1 MVQDRL
7 GFKDGIKQGG
17 YISFFLISLIYT
29 VLVYFSLF
37 SNGLVNQW
45 DGIWEY
51 NYYKAGRW
59 SISCGR
65 WLWPYLDRVRMG
77 ISVEPITTIFTCAL
91 FVAGFTF
98 ILYFLNRDCNSKRS
112 LLLAAFIFLGSA
124 PVCISLTY
132 RFMSPT
138 YGFAFLFAVLAT
150 MGLSR
155 NSLIGIKTKKDII
168 IETLLCA
175 FLIAAQMGLYQAYI
189 GCTALLAII
198 LLLDRLSDKET
209 GFKEVMLLMVR
220 FLISLV
226 LGGILYIIGLKIH
239 LKIAYTTLSEYKGG
253 SEYSVINT
261 FRNLGSSIKA
271 AYVSFWNF
279 FFGSDHRYMIF
290 MKNRGFYF
298 VFMGSVFLML
308 LAGII
313 ILIIRIYKQDIRKG
327 VMSTVLFVLIPLA
340 TNLVM
345 LIATGANLSLQMTV
359 SLALVIPMILCLLQ
373 SKGSIT
379 AKGKTERVVGAVQYV
394 VIAVILYGVV
404 MQTEV
409 DQEAMRTGMISVTQM
424 AEEITADLR
433 EEGILSANKKIC
445 IVGVP
450 SENNLYFL
458 SRACEGA
465 NLYAL
470 FGAWGGYS
478 DRQSWGGVFHHLLG
492 LNVEM
497 ASNSEYDSIKSNP
510 ELAEMPCFPE
520 AGYIREIDGIAV
532 IKASPGY

>member
-1 MVQDRL
+1 M
-7 GFKDGIKQGG
+7 
-17 YISFFLISLIYT
+17 IYT

-77 ISVEPITTIFTCAL
+77 ISVEPITTILTCAL

-98 ILYFLNRDCNSKRS
+98 ILYFLNRGYNSKRL

-209 GFKEVMLLMVR
+209 GFKEVVLLMVR
-220 FLISLV
+220 FLISLI

-379 AKGKTERVVGAVQYV
+379 AQGKTERVVGAVQYV

-450 SENNLYFL
+450 SENNLYYL

-497 ASNSEYDSIKSNP
+497 ASNSEYDSIKGNP